1 MNTAVLQSWAA
12 WSPGL
17 EDQEAWRAWA
27 AHPEPLE
34 QTGRPEVAF
43 LPALL
48 RRRCSTLTRIM
59 LATGFDCCDPAD
71 RAEVRTVFAS
81 RHGNINESVSLFE
94 RLSRR
99 QPLSPARFSHT
110 VHNAQAGLYSI
121 AAENR
126 LPSSSIAAQDDTFAC
141 GFVEALAHLQ
151 REPER
156 AVLLVMADIPLDV
169 TFAPLV
175 DEPVATY
182 GLALLLASVGDG
194 QTISFS
200 SAASNTPAEP
210 RVWPDAIEF
219 LRWLIA
225 GEPQLQLGSGRVRWA
240 WERGEARDSRT
251 GVCNGAEARDRQ
263 ASPGST

>member
-12 WSPGL
+12 WSPGRG
-17 EDQEAWRAWA
+17 DTQAWRAWA
-27 AHPEPLE
+27 ARPEALE
-34 QTGRPEVAF
+34 REGRPEVAF

-48 RRRCSTLTRIM
+48 RRRCSSLTRIM
-59 LATGFDCCDPAD
+59 LATAFDCCDSAN

-81 RHGNINESVSLFE
+81 RHGNINESISLFE

-126 LPSSSIAAQDDTFAC
+126 LPSSSIAAGEDTFAC

-156 AVLLVMADIPLDV
+156 NVLLVMADIPLDE

-175 DEPVATY
+175 DEATAAYGVALRL
-182 GLALLLASVGDG
+182 GSGGAGE
-194 QTISFS
+194 TIEFS
-200 SAASNTPAEP
+200 SAAASSPLPP
-210 RVWPDAIEF
+210 RAWPEAIEF
-219 LRWLIA
+219 LRWLISD
-225 GEPQLQLGSGRVRWA
+225 EPVLELGSGRVRWSWNRA
-240 WERGEARDSRT
+240 ETQSAQRAESAPPRT
-251 GVCNGAEARDRQ
+251 A
-263 ASPGST
+263 

>member
-1 MNTAVLQSWAA
+1 MNTAVLRSWAA
-12 WSPGL
+12 WSPGR
-17 EDQEAWRAWA
+17 EDEAAWRAWA
-27 AHPEPLE
+27 AHPEALE
-34 QTGRPEVAF
+34 HEGRPEVAF

-59 LATGFDCCDPAD
+59 LAAGFGCCEAAD

-81 RHGNINESVSLFE
+81 RHGNINESISLFE
-94 RLSRR
+94 RLSKR

-156 AVLLVMADIPLDV
+156 AVLLVMADIPLD
-169 TFAPLV
+169 
-175 DEPVATY
+175 ATAAY
-182 GLALLLASVGDG
+182 GMGLLLANDGDG
-194 QTISFS
+194 QAIAFS
-200 SAASNTPAEP
+200 SSASNAPAEP
-210 RVWPDAIEF
+210 KAWPDAIEF
-219 LRWLIA
+219 LRWLITD
-225 GEPQLQLGSGRVRWA
+225 EPQLQLGSGRVRWS
-240 WERGEARDSRT
+240 WNRVENRGAQRAASAPPRT
-251 GVCNGAEARDRQ
+251 A
-263 ASPGST
+263 

>member
-12 WSPGL
+12 WSPGR
-17 EDQEAWRAWA
+17 EDEAAWRAWA
-27 AHPEPLE
+27 AHPEALE
-34 QTGRPEVAF
+34 HEGRPEVAF

-59 LATGFDCCDPAD
+59 LAAGFGCCEAAD

-81 RHGNINESVSLFE
+81 RHGNINQSISLFE
-94 RLSRR
+94 RLSKR

-156 AVLLVMADIPLDV
+156 AVLLVMADIPLDA
-169 TFAPLV
+169 TFSPLV
-175 DEPVATY
+175 EEPVAAY
-182 GLALLLASVGDG
+182 GLGLLLANDGDG
-194 QTISFS
+194 QAITFS
-200 SAASNTPAEP
+200 SSASNAPTEP
-210 RVWPDAIEF
+210 KAWPDAIEF

-225 GEPQLQLGSGRVRWA
+225 DEPQLQLGSGRVRWL
-240 WERGEARDSRT
+240 WNRVGDRGAQRAASAPPRT
-251 GVCNGAEARDRQ
+251 A
-263 ASPGST
+263 

>member
-1 MNTAVLQSWAA
+1 MNTAVLRSWAA
-12 WSPGL
+12 WSPGR
-17 EDQEAWRAWA
+17 EDEQAWRAWA
-27 AHPEPLE
+27 ARPEALE
-34 QTGRPEVAF
+34 REGRPEVAF
-43 LPALL
+43 LPAML

-59 LATGFDCCDPAD
+59 LATGFGCCDESD
-71 RAEVRTVFAS
+71 RAQVRTVFAS
-81 RHGNINESVSLFE
+81 RHGNINESISLFE

-156 AVLLVMADIPLDV
+156 AVLLVMADIPLDP

-175 DEPVATY
+175 DEPVAAY
-182 GLALLLASVGDG
+182 GLGLLLASDG
-194 QTISFS
+194 EGPTIAFS
-200 SAASNTPAEP
+200 TAASDTPVAP
-210 RVWPDAIEF
+210 RAWPEAIEF
-219 LRWLIA
+219 LRWLI
-225 GEPQLQLGSGRVRWA
+225 GDEPQLQLGAGRVRWS
-240 WERGEARDSRT
+240 WERVAQPGPRAAAS
-251 GVCNGAEARDRQ
+251 
-263 ASPGST
+263 ASPGTA

>member
-1 MNTAVLQSWAA
+1 MNTAVLRSWAA
-12 WSPGL
+12 WSPGR
-17 EDQEAWRAWA
+17 EDEQAWRTWA
-27 AHPEPLE
+27 ARPEALE
-34 QTGRPEVAF
+34 GEGRPEVAF

-59 LATGFDCCDPAD
+59 LATGFGCCDEAD

-81 RHGNINESVSLFE
+81 RHGNINESISLFE

-151 REPER
+151 RDPEH
-156 AVLLVMADIPLDV
+156 AVLLVMADIPLDP
-169 TFAPLV
+169 TFSPLV
-175 DEPVATY
+175 DEPVAAY
-182 GLALLLASVGDG
+182 GLGLLLATDGDG
-194 QTISFS
+194 PTIEFS
-200 SAASNTPAEP
+200 SAASAAPIAP
-210 RVWPDAIEF
+210 RAWPEAIEF
-219 LRWLIA
+219 LRWLI
-225 GEPQLQLGSGRVRWA
+225 GDEPDLQLGSGRVRWS
-240 WERGEARDSRT
+240 WNRVDDRDVQR
-251 GVCNGAEARDRQ
+251 A
-263 ASPGST
+263 GSTPPRTA